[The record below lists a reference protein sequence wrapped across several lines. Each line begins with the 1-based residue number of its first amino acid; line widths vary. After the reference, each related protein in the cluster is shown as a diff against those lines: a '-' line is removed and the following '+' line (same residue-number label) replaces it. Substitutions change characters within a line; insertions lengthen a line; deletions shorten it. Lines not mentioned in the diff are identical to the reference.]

1 MFKTTSSSLFLLSSF
16 SLTNAGPSFYKYTPI
31 PTARYGGVG
40 GILYDK
46 YNSPE
51 VWVVGGSNPSIE
63 QQVTSSFEIYSANWD
78 EWKTGSSLT
87 IPRTD
92 HGGSPINGTLY
103 VGGGLTSCDN
113 TLCTTNSVEYYSS
126 TTSSWT
132 SGPSLNIARS
142 GHFFASDDT
151 LGLIYAI
158 GGIDSNSNYLSS
170 VEVFDI
176 NTNQWTSI
184 PSMPTPRTGL
194 SAAVVDSKLY
204 VVGGCGETY
213 PVSECK
219 SLSTVEV
226 YDPQTKN
233 WSTLTSL
240 LTPRHSFALGIYGSQ
255 LIAAGGSSSTGM
267 AQTGDDI
274 VKSID
279 IYDLIANEWYLV
291 TRMPDARNGLVKGYN
306 MFVGIS
312 MFLISG
318 ISSDNVYENTNE
330 LMALMCYTEKNTNIK
345 STPNH
350 PICP

>member
-1 MFKTTSSSLFLLSSF
+1 MTNKTINSLLLLSSF
-16 SLTNAGPSFYKYTPI
+16 NLSLSGPSFYKYTEI
-31 PTARYGGVG
+31 PTARYGAIG

-51 VWVVGGSNPSIE
+51 VWVVGGSNPSKGE
-63 QQVTSSFEIYSANWD
+63 EVGSLLEIYSANWD
-78 EWKTGSSLT
+78 EWKVGSSLLT
-87 IPRTD
+87 SRIE

-103 VGGGLTSCDN
+103 VGGGLISCNSD
-113 TLCTTNSVEYYSS
+113 TLCTTNTVEVYS
-126 TTSSWT
+126 TITSSWT
-132 SGPSLNIARS
+132 SGPSLNIPRS

-170 VEVFDI
+170 VEVLDI
-176 NTNQWTSI
+176 KTNQWTTI

-194 SAAVVDSKLY
+194 SAAIVDSKLY
-204 VVGGCGETY
+204 VVGGCGENY
-213 PVSECK
+213 PLSECK
-219 SLSTVEV
+219 ALSTVEV
-226 YDPQTKN
+226 YDPQTNN
-233 WSTLTSL
+233 WSTLTPL
-240 LTPRHSFALGIYGSQ
+240 LTPRHSFSLGIYGTQ
-255 LIAAGGSSSTGM
+255 LIAAGGSSSTGLS
-267 AQTGDDI
+267 QNGNDI

-279 IYDLIANEWYLV
+279 IYDLVANEWYLV

-318 ISSDNVYENTNE
+318 ISSSNVYENTNE
-330 LMALMCYTEKNTNIK
+330 LMALMCYTDKNKEN
-345 STPNH
+345 SFNH